1 MGFFPLT
8 SVAVGLSSKR
18 WSNTFFTVLLLCYLV
33 FYKTWVCFFSL
44 QDKSLICNLFA
55 VSNGSNHNSFKMTAK
70 SQSQ

>member
-33 FYKTWVCFFSL
+33 FYKTWVCFFFRY
-44 QDKSLICNLFA
+44 KTNHLFA
-55 VSNGSNHNSFKMTAK
+55 TYLQCQMAAIIIPSK
-70 SQSQ
+70 